1 MELLLY
7 IFLMLVHG
15 VLSAVLMLLTCDYMN
30 KKFGEV
36 GDAIVFYGC
45 TLFAAAM
52 VMPIFML
59 VVRHYH

>member
-30 KKFGEV
+30 KKYSEV

-45 TLFAAAM
+45 TIFAALV
-52 VMPIFML
+52 VMPLFML

>member
-15 VLSAVLMLLTCDYMN
+15 VLSAALMMLTCDYMN
-30 KKFGEV
+30 KKYGEV

-45 TLFAAAM
+45 TIIAVFV
-52 VMPIFML
+52 VMPLFML